1 MVFLIETKFNV
12 AEMAKIKRKL
22 ERRQGMIVPS
32 VCWSGGLALL
42 WKDSL
47 LVYVQTYSPRHIDAI
62 IIEDDGNKKW
72 RFTGFYG
79 HPETSK
85 REKSWRLLVNLSTRS
100 DLPWVCMGDFN
111 EIIQRGE
118 KVGGG
123 ERPEWQMRLFS
134 STINRSKLRDMGFV
148 GLQFTW
154 SRRLGA
160 RGWVCERLDWALV
173 STNWASLFPQVRLYN
188 AVTCSSNH
196 KMLILKALPPK
207 SRNKR
212 R

>member
-1 MVFLIETKFNV
+1 
-12 AEMAKIKRKL
+12 MAKIKRKL

-32 VCWSGGLALL
+32 VRWSRGLTLL

-47 LVYVQTYSPRHIDAI
+47 LVEVQTYSLRHIDAI
-62 IIEDDGNKKW
+62 ITKDDDNKKW

-85 REKSWRLLVNLSTRS
+85 REESWKLLVNLSTRS

-111 EIIQRGE
+111 EIIHKGE

-123 ERPEWQMRLFS
+123 ERPKWQIRAFS

-148 GLQFTW
+148 GSEFTW

-160 RGWVCERLDWALV
+160 RGWVRGRLDQALV
-173 STNWASLFPQVRLYN
+173 STNWASLFRRVTLYN
-188 AVTCSSNH
+188 VVTCSSD
-196 KMLILKALPPK
+196 
-207 SRNKR
+207 
-212 R
+212 